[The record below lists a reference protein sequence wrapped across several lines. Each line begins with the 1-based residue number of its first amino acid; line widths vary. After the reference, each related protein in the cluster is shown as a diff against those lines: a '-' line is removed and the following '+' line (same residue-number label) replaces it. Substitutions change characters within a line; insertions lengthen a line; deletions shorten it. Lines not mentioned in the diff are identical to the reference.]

1 MKDEVHLG
9 KVKQYDP
16 EKGYGFIGSAE
27 GDIFFHISDF
37 PSADGEPKRHDR
49 VKFTAVKNGDKYK
62 AVKIERVEDNS
73 AKAKKSKVVAN
84 NQSITSSLL
93 NNFRK

>member
-37 PSADGEPKRHDR
+37 PSAEGEPKRHER
-49 VKFTAVKNGDKYK
+49 VKFMAVQNGDKYK
-62 AVKIERVEDNS
+62 AVKIERVEDQS
-73 AKAKKSKVVAN
+73 KKAKKTRVVEHN
-84 NQSITSSLL
+84 KSITSSLL
-93 NNFRK
+93 DNFRR